1 MPNHPSHD
9 ERQQELRRELRRR
22 GLPPAYVERFISEL
36 DDHYANLVEQR
47 RISMGAA
54 RKLQSIEDDQS
65 ELQQRIGEPTK
76 LALFAAEQY
85 RARSFWGM
93 HAWVA
98 YLVGPLPLYIAMWML
113 YLVSVWLPTYCIGTL
128 GERMGW
134 WTQSGMALA
143 AANYLVTQAVVL
155 TCFTWGLLVLPP
167 IGAALVLCRVYRRN
181 ALDWRW
187 PVIGCAL
194 LAIVVAAFHVS
205 WTLQMGTGPTDH
217 GLLMVGILPPF
228 TPRLTLLFSMKF
240 VLAMGIGLLLV
251 KRAQQQM
258 NAEPLAL

>member
-167 IGAALVLCRVYRRN
+167 IGAALSSAVSIAATHSIGGGPSSVVHCWRLSWPLFMCLGRCR
-181 ALDWRW
+181 W
-187 PVIGCAL
+187 
-194 LAIVVAAFHVS
+194 
-205 WTLQMGTGPTDH
+205 GPAQRTTD
-217 GLLMVGILPPF
+217 
-228 TPRLTLLFSMKF
+228 S
-240 VLAMGIGLLLV
+240 
-251 KRAQQQM
+251 
-258 NAEPLAL
+258 